1 MAGPVTSWRHR
12 NLGGRRLPGVF
23 VVLCGLF
30 AVSDALAVEA
40 VGDSMGYRIFGES
53 KKNRPLLLQ
62 NSRPHAVQVFDEGR
76 GVFVSVLPYS
86 DRELSCRGRERV
98 LNVRFRD
105 AFGDSLPFQIRISC
119 GQEIQFI
126 APAQVAPVR
135 AVAAPEVDGAGT
147 PAEAAASGVPAP
159 EWLPPGGAAPG
170 MEATEVTTSG
180 D

>member
-1 MAGPVTSWRHR
+1 MAGPVTSWLRR

-62 NSRPHAVQVFDEGR
+62 NSRPHPVQVFEEAR
-76 GVFVSVLPYS
+76 GVFVSVPPYS
-86 DRELSCRGRERV
+86 DRKLSCRGRERV

-119 GQEIQFI
+119 GQEVQFV

-135 AVAAPEVDGAGT
+135 PVAAPEAIGAEM
-147 PAEAAASGVPAP
+147 PAEAAAPGIPALGGSP
-159 EWLPPGGAAPG
+159 HDRPSPGA
-170 MEATEVTTSG
+170 ELTATPSE